1 MKVIHLG
8 LTGAAWLLATPAAV
22 AQSPPP
28 APQAAMRPFDRWI
41 GDWSGSGWSTSATG
55 ERTEFTLVETVQRKV
70 GGTVLLLEGRG
81 TTASGTVTHDGLVV
95 LYYDEKAGG
104 YRWNGHDLGRAPVD
118 AEAKLVDGGLEWS
131 IGAGRGATVRFR
143 IQFDEKRWHEVGEV
157 SADGKIWNRFMEMIL
172 ARQ

>member
-1 MKVIHLG
+1 MNAIHLG
-8 LTGAAWLLATPAAV
+8 LTGAALLLATPAAV

-41 GDWSGSGWSTSATG
+41 GEWSGSGWSTSATG
-55 ERTEFTLVETVQRKV
+55 ERTEFTLVESVRPKV
-70 GGTVLLLEGRG
+70 GGSVLLLEGRG

-104 YRWNGHDLGRAPVD
+104 YRWNGHDLGRAPID

-131 IGAGRGATVRFR
+131 IAPDGRTTVRFR

-157 SADGKIWNRFMEMIL
+157 SVGGTTWTRFMEMNL
-172 ARQ
+172 LRR